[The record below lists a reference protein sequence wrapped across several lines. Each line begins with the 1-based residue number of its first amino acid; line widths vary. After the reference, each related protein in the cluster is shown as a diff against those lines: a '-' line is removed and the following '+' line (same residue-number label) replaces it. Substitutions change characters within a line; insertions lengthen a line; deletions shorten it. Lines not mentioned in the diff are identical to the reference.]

1 MLLFDAAKNALSGGL
16 VVSALKS
23 DFLFNLSASVIRLH
37 DVGPVP
43 SGTRHVDLLG
53 PGTFEGPRLRGEV
66 LTGGLDMKTIRA
78 DDAVIP
84 NVRLVLKTDDDA
96 LIFMHYTG
104 IRCGSS
110 EVMARIAAGET
121 VDASEYYHRNTP
133 YFETSSPK
141 YAWLNRIVSVGIGW
155 RKADRA
161 GYEVFEIL

>member
-1 MLLFDAAKNALSGGL
+1 MLWSNATKIELNGGL
-16 VVSALKS
+16 IMSALKS
-23 DFLFNLSASVIRLH
+23 DFLFTLSASVIRLH

-66 LTGGLDMKTIRA
+66 LTGGVDMKTIR
-78 DDAVIP
+78 DDGAVIP

-104 IRCGSS
+104 VRCGPP
-110 EVMARIAAGET
+110 EVMARIAAGEI
-121 VDASEYYHRNTP
+121 VDASEYYHRSTP